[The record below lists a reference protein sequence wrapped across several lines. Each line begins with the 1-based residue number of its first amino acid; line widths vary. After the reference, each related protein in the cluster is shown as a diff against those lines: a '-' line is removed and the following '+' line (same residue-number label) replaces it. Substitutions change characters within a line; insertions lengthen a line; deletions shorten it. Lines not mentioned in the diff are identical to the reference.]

1 MDQKQSSNVLP
12 QWQKR
17 LLKQHKLDPSY
28 LASAQYWFDPLVD
41 SLVSL
46 QETDNRTVLVA
57 VNGSQGSGKSTLCA
71 YLEMAI
77 STKYGSKVLTLSLDD
92 FYLTREQ
99 RQKQGEEIHPL
110 LATRGVPGTHDM
122 ALLNETLDALLT
134 PGRSEAVPVPR
145 FDKSSDER
153 IAEPEMVAPPI
164 NIILLEGWCL
174 GARPE
179 SREALLEPINSLEE
193 LEDPQGIWRTYVNS
207 VLEKDFL
214 PLYERVD
221 RWVMLQAPGFET
233 VYQWRLEQEHKLAE
247 VWTATSGKRIMSD
260 AQVERFVEF
269 FRRVTQSCLTQL
281 PDSVDHLYVLDER
294 RKIQSSRQRDLV

>member
-1 MDQKQSSNVLP
+1 MDKDSSSRVLP

-17 LLKQHKLDPSY
+17 LLKQHKLEPSY

-46 QETDNRTVLVA
+46 QETEKRTVLVA

-77 STKYGSKVLTLSLDD
+77 ATKYGLKVLTLSLDD
-92 FYLTREQ
+92 FYLTRQE
-99 RQKQGEEIHPL
+99 RREKSEDVHPL

-122 ALLNETLDALLT
+122 SLLNQTLDALLT
-134 PGRSEAVPVPR
+134 PGISEPVPVPR

-153 IAEPEMVAPPI
+153 VAEPEVVEPPV
-164 NIILLEGWCL
+164 NLILLEGWCL
-174 GARPE
+174 GAGPE
-179 SREALLEPINSLEE
+179 PEAALHEPVNSLEE
-193 LEDPQGIWRTYVNS
+193 LEDPEGIWRAHVNS
-207 VLEKDFL
+207 VLEHDFL

-221 RWVMLQAPGFET
+221 RWVMLRAPGFDT

-247 VWTATSGKRIMSD
+247 SWGNTGGKRIMTD
-260 AQVERFVEF
+260 TQVQRFIEF
-269 FRRVTQSCLTQL
+269 FRRVTESCLRQL
-281 PDSVDHLYVLDER
+281 PERVHHLYNLDKH
-294 RKIQSSRQRDLV
+294 RKIESSKHAR

>member
-1 MDQKQSSNVLP
+1 MDQEQSSNTLP
-12 QWQKR
+12 QWQKW

-46 QETDNRTVLVA
+46 QEAENRTLLVA
-57 VNGSQGSGKSTLCA
+57 VNGTQGSGKSTLCA

-77 STKYGSKVLTLSLDD
+77 STKYGAKVLTLSLDD

-99 RQKQGEEIHPL
+99 RRKLSEDVHPL
-110 LATRGVPGTHDM
+110 LATRGVPGTHEM
-122 ALLNETLDALLT
+122 ALLRETLDALLT
-134 PGRSEAVPVPR
+134 PDRTESVPVPR
-145 FDKSSDER
+145 FDKSSDDR
-153 IAEPEMVAPPI
+153 IAEPEMVAPPV

-174 GARPE
+174 GAGPE
-179 SREALLEPINSLEE
+179 SSEALFEPVNSLEE
-193 LEDPQGIWRTYVNS
+193 LEDPQGIWRTHINS
-207 VLEKDFL
+207 VLEHDFL

-221 RWVMLQAPGFET
+221 RWVMLQAPGFDS
-233 VYQWRLEQEHKLAE
+233 VYQWRLEQEHKLAQA
-247 VWTATSGKRIMSD
+247 WGDTGGKRIMTD

-281 PDSVDHLYVLDER
+281 PSSVHHLYVLDED
-294 RKIQSSRQRDLV
+294 RKIQLSKQGDLF